1 LRAALARNRA
11 GDAAQGETQIGAHRG
26 DLAVTHREKGVP
38 ASLASTGEQKAIL
51 VAIVLAA
58 ARLAI
63 AERGRTP
70 ILLLDEIAAHLD
82 AGRREALYAEIET
95 LGAQAWMTGADR
107 SLFESLGGRAQFFTI
122 RDARIT
128 QA

>member
-1 LRAALARNRA
+1 MPAA
-11 GDAAQGETQIGAHRG
+11 
-26 DLAVTHREKGVP
+26 
-38 ASLASTGEQKAIL
+38 LASTGEQKAIL

-82 AGRREALYAEIET
+82 ADRREALYGEIEA
-95 LGAQAWMTGADR
+95 LGVQAWMTGADR
-107 SLFESLGGRAQFFTI
+107 SLFESMEGRAQFFTI

-128 QA
+128 HA